1 MDCAPQI
8 KSLHRRVTLLHGQP
22 PPDRAPTTVKV
33 GVSASGRE
41 KESSSDEPTHSRGQ
55 LFNPDYQ
62 RRGKASSLHRF
73 HVALSCF
80 AAKMSMPGVDPSLAL
95 HQQQVATAAN
105 AMQQAVMPQQQQ
117 QHQQTPGGTP
127 HQGHPGQ
134 GQVHGP
140 GPGRPPNADRHVT
153 VDGRRFQRLEDNVA
167 RLLELTQLMMN
178 RQEELNDRM
187 VQREQHLQNQV
198 SFTAER
204 LQLAMQDPNPHH
216 PGGGIGIGM
225 GGVGVGPSGVGGR
238 PIHNDDGDGDDDD
251 DDDDEDDEDDGPP
264 PDMAYP
270 PLGMQFRPNFG
281 AKKPLEGLLDNI
293 NLWAKEHGY
302 KCATLRST
310 QKPGERVRVA
320 IRCALGGEARYKV
333 TDENGEALI
342 RTKSGQLRKPYRKRT
357 SKKTG
362 CEFGFILGETGQ
374 GTNIFEVR
382 YHPNG
387 SPPHNHPPMDF

>member
-1 MDCAPQI
+1 MLESDPDLPPLDAAYDLVGMDP
-8 KSLHRRVTLLHGQP
+8 
-22 PPDRAPTTVKV
+22 
-33 GVSASGRE
+33 
-41 KESSSDEPTHSRGQ
+41 
-55 LFNPDYQ
+55 
-62 RRGKASSLHRF
+62 
-73 HVALSCF
+73 AL
-80 AAKMSMPGVDPSLAL
+80 AAL

-105 AMQQAVMPQQQQ
+105 AMQQAVVPQQQ
-117 QHQQTPGGTP
+117 TPNP
-127 HQGHPGQ
+127 HPH
-134 GQVHGP
+134 
-140 GPGRPPNADRHVT
+140 GPGRPPNADRQIVI
-153 VDGRRFQRLEDNVA
+153 DGRRFQRLEDNVTK
-167 RLLELTQLMMN
+167 LLELTQLMMN

-187 VQREQHLQNQV
+187 MQREQHLQNQV
-198 SFTAER
+198 SFTEER
-204 LQLAMQDPNPHH
+204 LQLAMDNGGDPE
-216 PGGGIGIGM
+216 GGEGEEE
-225 GGVGVGPSGVGGR
+225 
-238 PIHNDDGDGDDDD
+238 
-251 DDDDEDDEDDGPP
+251 EDDEEDERDP

-281 AKKPLEGLLDNI
+281 AKKALEGLLDNI

-387 SPPHNHPPMDF
+387 SPPHNHPPMEF

>member
-1 MDCAPQI
+1 MDPNLSGLQQQIASNALQANLAPQ
-8 KSLHRRVTLLHGQP
+8 
-22 PPDRAPTTVKV
+22 
-33 GVSASGRE
+33 
-41 KESSSDEPTHSRGQ
+41 HS
-55 LFNPDYQ
+55 
-62 RRGKASSLHRF
+62 
-73 HVALSCF
+73 
-80 AAKMSMPGVDPSLAL
+80 PS
-95 HQQQVATAAN
+95 HHN
-105 AMQQAVMPQQQQ
+105 A
-117 QHQQTPGGTP
+117 
-127 HQGHPGQ
+127 
-134 GQVHGP
+134 
-140 GPGRPPNADRHVT
+140 PGRPANADRQLV
-153 VDGRRFQRLEDNVA
+153 VDGRRFQRLEDNVN

-187 VQREQHLQNQV
+187 VKREENLQREV

-204 LQLAMQDPNPHH
+204 LQLAINHGGDPE
-216 PGGGIGIGM
+216 
-225 GGVGVGPSGVGGR
+225 
-238 PIHNDDGDGDDDD
+238 GDEDE
-251 DDDDEDDEDDGPP
+251 DEDDYDDEQHDP

-320 IRCALGGEARYKV
+320 IRCALGGEARYKIQ
-333 TDENGEALI
+333 DENGETLI
-342 RTKSGQLRKPYRKRT
+342 RTKTGQLRKPYRKRT

-387 SPPHNHPPMDF
+387 SPAHNHPPLEF

>member
-1 MDCAPQI
+1 MDP
-8 KSLHRRVTLLHGQP
+8 
-22 PPDRAPTTVKV
+22 
-33 GVSASGRE
+33 
-41 KESSSDEPTHSRGQ
+41 
-55 LFNPDYQ
+55 
-62 RRGKASSLHRF
+62 
-73 HVALSCF
+73 AL
-80 AAKMSMPGVDPSLAL
+80 AAL
-95 HQQQVATAAN
+95 HQQQVASAAN
-105 AMQQAVMPQQQQ
+105 AIQQAVGGAPPTPNSHQQPQQQQ
-117 QHQQTPGGTP
+117 QQQQQQQ
-127 HQGHPGQ
+127 HH
-134 GQVHGP
+134 
-140 GPGRPPNADRHVT
+140 GPGRPPNADRQIVI
-153 VDGRRFQRLEDNVA
+153 DGRRFQRLEEQVNK
-167 RLLELTQLMMN
+167 LLELTQLMMN

-198 SFTAER
+198 SFTEER
-204 LQLAMQDPNPHH
+204 LQLAMDNGAAGELDN
-216 PGGGIGIGM
+216 GGG
-225 GGVGVGPSGVGGR
+225 
-238 PIHNDDGDGDDDD
+238 DDGLDGEE
-251 DDDDEDDEDDGPP
+251 DDDEDDDDDREP

-293 NLWAKEHGY
+293 NIWAKEHGY

-320 IRCALGGEARYKV
+320 IRCALGGEARYKM
-333 TDENGEALI
+333 TDENGETLI

-362 CEFGFILGETGQ
+362 CQFGFILGETGQ